1 MTSGGADPREATAAF
16 LLALRER
23 GIGDLAVL
31 RAMETV
37 PRELFVP
44 HRYIDLAAR
53 DIALPIACG
62 QTMPEPFLVARM
74 MEALQVSRQ
83 MRVLEVGAGS
93 GYATAILARLAREV
107 LAVERFQSLAISAK
121 ARLAR
126 LGIDNAGIVWGDGLD
141 LSSHLGL
148 FDRILVHA
156 SVDIHEERFLGMLPE
171 GGFIVAALGS
181 PQQLVQLHPG
191 PRGRGR
197 AVAICPSRLRPLLAG
212 RSRHL

>member
-1 MTSGGADPREATAAF
+1 MSSDGADPREATAAF

-23 GIGDLAVL
+23 GIGDLGVL

-44 HRYIDLAAR
+44 HRYIDLASR

-74 MEALQVSRQ
+74 MEALQLTPQ

-93 GYATAILARLAREV
+93 GYATAILARLSRDV

-121 ARLAR
+121 ACLAR
-126 LGIDNAGIVWGDGLD
+126 LGIVNASIVWGDGLG
-141 LSSHLGL
+141 LSPHPGL
-148 FDRILVHA
+148 FERILVHA
-156 SVDIHEERFLGMLPE
+156 AVEGHEERFLGMLSE
-171 GGFIVAALGS
+171 GGVVVCAKGE
-181 PQQLVQLHPG
+181 PQHLVQLHPG
-191 PRGRGR
+191 PNGRGR
-197 AVAICPSRLRPLLAG
+197 AAAVCPSRMRPLLAG
-212 RSRHL
+212 KSQGL

>member
-1 MTSGGADPREATAAF
+1 MTSDGPDPREATAAF

-74 MEALQVSRQ
+74 MEALQLSPQ
-83 MRVLEVGAGS
+83 MRILEVGAGS
-93 GYATAILARLAREV
+93 GYATAILARLSRDV

-126 LGIDNAGIVWGDGLD
+126 LGIAKAGIVWGDGLD

-156 SVDIHEERFLGMLPE
+156 AADGHEERLLAMLGE
-171 GGFIVAALGS
+171 GGFLVAAHGS
-181 PQQLVQLHPG
+181 PQQLVQLHRG
-191 PRGRGR
+191 PRGQGR
-197 AVAICPSRLRPLLAG
+197 AVAICASRLRPLIAG
-212 RSRHL
+212 RSQGL

>member
-1 MTSGGADPREATAAF
+1 MSSDDADPREATAAF

-23 GIGDLAVL
+23 GIGDLDVL

-44 HRYIDLAAR
+44 HRYIDLASR

-74 MEALQVSRQ
+74 MEALQLTPQ

-93 GYATAILARLAREV
+93 GYATAILARLSRDV

-126 LGIDNAGIVWGDGLD
+126 LGIANAGIVWSDGLD
-141 LSSHLGL
+141 LSPHLGL
-148 FDRILVHA
+148 YDRILVHA
-156 SVDIHEERFLGMLPE
+156 AVDGHEERFLGMLGE
-171 GGFIVAALGS
+171 GGFVVAALGS
-181 PQQLVQLHPG
+181 PQQLVQLHPS
-191 PRGRGR
+191 PRGQGR
-197 AVAICPSRLRPLLAG
+197 PVAICPSRLRPLIAG
-212 RSRHL
+212 QSRGL